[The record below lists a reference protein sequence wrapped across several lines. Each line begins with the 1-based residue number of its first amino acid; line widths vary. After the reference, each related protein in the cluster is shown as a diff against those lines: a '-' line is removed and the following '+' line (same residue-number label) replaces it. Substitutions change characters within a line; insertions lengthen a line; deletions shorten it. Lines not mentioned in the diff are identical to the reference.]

1 MKLSPIFTD
10 GINSLLTLRDV
21 FFSINVILQHSKLK
35 SHSHQNSKIPGNKEK
50 KKK

>member
-21 FFSINVILQHSKLK
+21 FFFSINIILQHSKLK
-35 SHSHQNSKIPGNKEK
+35 SHSHQNSKIPGNK
-50 KKK
+50 